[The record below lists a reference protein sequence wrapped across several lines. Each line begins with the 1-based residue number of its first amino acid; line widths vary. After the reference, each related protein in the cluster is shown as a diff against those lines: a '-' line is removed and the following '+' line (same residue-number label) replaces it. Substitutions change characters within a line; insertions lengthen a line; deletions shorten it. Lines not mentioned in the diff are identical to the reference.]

1 MNNELVA
8 AEIQLNDMLRIAD
21 NYDFEA
27 IDQNGHDILA
37 RKTNVANAA
46 IRVVSKAMEI
56 VGGAG
61 FLSRFRSRAA
71 VPRRSSRALSSA
83 AGERAGEIFREYL
96 LRD

>member
-21 NYDFEA
+21 NHDFEA

-37 RKTNVANAA
+37 RKTNVASGA
-46 IRVVSKAMEI
+46 IGVVAKAMEI

-61 FLSRFRSRAA
+61 FFRSFGLERLLRDVQAA
-71 VPRRSSRALSSA
+71 RCHPLPESEQVKFS
-83 AGERAGEIFREYL
+83 EEYL